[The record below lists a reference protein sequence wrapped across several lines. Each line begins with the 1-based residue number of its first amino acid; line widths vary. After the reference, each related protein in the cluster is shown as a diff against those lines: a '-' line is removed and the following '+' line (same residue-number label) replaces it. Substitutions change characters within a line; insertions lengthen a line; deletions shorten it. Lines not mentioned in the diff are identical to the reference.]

1 MWGSDSNI
9 IFKVTSEAVL
19 EIEFYICFPVEH
31 PYRMFPGWQTDK
43 LTHVQLKSIVRN
55 LSIKSLM
62 EEAIS

>member
-31 PYRMFPGWQTDK
+31 PYRFFLNVFFGTDCQTDTRSTQK
-43 LTHVQLKSIVRN
+43 YS
-55 LSIKSLM
+55 
-62 EEAIS
+62 